1 MKHNVGSLDRTVRLV
16 LGALLVVVGLGALVG
31 AVPLGPIPTTLGA
44 VVAVVFGAVFLVT
57 GYRQSCLLY
66 LPFGI
71 DTSDRR

>member
-1 MKHNVGSLDRTVRLV
+1 MKRNVGSLDRTVRLV
-16 LGALLVVVGLGALVG
+16 LGALLVVVGIVSYAGLI
-31 AVPLGPIPTTLGA
+31 PLGPLPAALGA
-44 VVAVVFGAVFLVT
+44 IVAVVFGLVLLVT